1 MNISTIDLSI
11 LIGYFLLVFGIG
23 YYVARQTKTSED
35 LFLGGRSFTWGV
47 IGLSLFA
54 SNISSSTIIG
64 LSGAAYTTGIVNS
77 VYEWMSG
84 VPLIIAAVIFIPL
97 YLKAR
102 ITTIPEFLEYRF
114 DVRSRVFFSAVTII
128 MSVIVE
134 LAGGLYAG
142 AMVLSIFFPSLAL
155 WQITII
161 VALVA
166 AIYTAFGGLKAVVY
180 TDAIQAIILIVGC
193 SIMTL
198 ILFKEF
204 DYTWANV
211 LTAATEAGKDAN
223 HFSIVRPLDDKAL
236 PWPGL
241 LIGVPFLG
249 FWYWTTNQ
257 FIVQRVLGSKN
268 ITHARWGVLLAGF
281 LKIIPLF
288 LMVIPGAM
296 AISLYPDIENGDA
309 VFPVLMQ
316 EVLPVG
322 LFGLVLAGLISAV
335 MSSVDSILN
344 SASTLIIVDFIEPR
358 QNKILQKQGNTLS
371 TETLE
376 NTLDTKKLKNVLDAE
391 ELKNVYAPKV
401 LSPSAMSD
409 KQKMNYG
416 RIITFVL
423 MLIAALLAPQIQH
436 FQSLWDY
443 LQQMFS
449 IVVPPIVVIFLVG
462 VFYKRGNGHGSF
474 ATLIGGTLLGVL
486 LFVLSVNGLWDL
498 HYTMNVGICMLF
510 SIFLFVGVS
519 LATPP
524 PSKEQIAQF
533 TYRKDLIAEGME
545 GQPWYL
551 DYRFHSALLVFIMG
565 YILYLFW

>member
-1 MNISTIDLSI
+1 MNISTLDLSI
-11 LIGYFLLVFGIG
+11 LVGYFIVIFIVG

-77 VYEWMSG
+77 VYEWMSAL
-84 VPLIIAAVIFIPL
+84 PLIIAAVIFVPL

-114 DVRSRVFFSAVTII
+114 DVRSRVFFSVVTII

-142 AMVLSIFFPSLAL
+142 AIVLGTFFPGMEL
-155 WQITII
+155 WQISL
-161 VALVA
+161 LVA
-166 AIYTAFGGLKAVVY
+166 FVTASYTAFGGLKAVVY
-180 TDAIQAIILIVGC
+180 TDAMQAVILIVGC
-193 SIMTL
+193 AVMT
-198 ILFKEF
+198 ILLFEKF
-204 DYTWANV
+204 DYNWANV
-211 LTAATEAGKDAN
+211 LTAASEAGKDAN
-223 HFSIVRPLDDKAL
+223 HFSVVRPLDDKAL

-257 FIVQRVLGSKN
+257 FIVQRVLGAKDV
-268 ITHARWGVLLAGF
+268 THARWGVMFAGLLKF
-281 LKIIPLF
+281 IPLF
-288 LMVIPGAM
+288 LMVFPGAM
-296 AISLYPDIENGDA
+296 AIGLYPNIENGDM

-344 SASTLIIVDFIEPR
+344 SASTLIVVDFIEPYSK
-358 QNKILQKQGNTLS
+358 NIS
-371 TETLE
+371 ET
-376 NTLDTKKLKNVLDAE
+376 
-391 ELKNVYAPKV
+391 
-401 LSPSAMSD
+401 
-409 KQKMNYG
+409 QKMNYG
-416 RIITFVL
+416 KGLTFVL
-423 MLIAALLAPQIQH
+423 MFIAAILAPQIQH

-474 ATLIGGTLLGVL
+474 AALVGGTLLGIF
-486 LFVLSVNGLWDL
+486 LFVLSVKGLWNL
-498 HYTMNVGICMLF
+498 HYTMNVGICIVF
-510 SIFLFVGVS
+510 SALLFVVAS
-519 LATPP
+519 LLTAPP
-524 PSKEQIAQF
+524 TEAQIGQF
-533 TYRKDLIAEGME
+533 TYRKELLSEGMDN
-545 GQPWYL
+545 QPWYL
-551 DYRFHSALLVFIMG
+551 DYRFHSALLIFIVG